1 MQRIRLEWMTNQI
14 ACLTLNKPE
23 RGNALN
29 ETLMKEFSDYLQQL
43 ASNPNLRALLIQS
56 TGKHFCT
63 GADIHWLKRSLNF
76 STEENILDARL
87 LERLLQ
93 QLNEFPVPVLMIA
106 KGAVF
111 GGALGLLSCADYVLA
126 LKDTRFSF
134 SEALLGLVP
143 AIISPYVAR
152 AIGLRQARRYMLTAE
167 VFDVQQAIELG
178 LVHQQASESNLDEL
192 RDNWIKLIQK
202 TAPHASRKI
211 KSMLTR
217 LSTQDGLHNE
227 QQTNIQ
233 LMSETRTSSEG
244 QMGLRAFLEKRPPPW
259 S

>member
-1 MQRIRLEWMTNQI
+1 MT
-14 ACLTLNKPE
+14 TL
-23 RGNALN
+23 
-29 ETLMKEFSDYLQQL
+29 
-43 ASNPNLRALLIQS
+43 
-56 TGKHFCT
+56 
-63 GADIHWLKRSLNF
+63 
-76 STEENILDARL
+76 
-87 LERLLQ
+87 
-93 QLNEFPVPVLMIA
+93 
-106 KGAVF
+106 
-111 GGALGLLSCADYVLA
+111 
-126 LKDTRFSF
+126 
-134 SEALLGLVP
+134 
-143 AIISPYVAR
+143 
-152 AIGLRQARRYMLTAE
+152 ARRYMITAE

-178 LVHQQASESNLDEL
+178 LVHQQASESNLNEL

-227 QQTNIQ
+227 QKANIR